1 MDIVNYFES
10 PKPDYKKLAKKVYTK
25 ALIKDIK
32 TKPPTE
38 QECFKYQYEYFMAN
52 TPEDRSKAWTALF
65 SVLLSYSKSLILQK
79 LKSKT
84 FLEPEEVYEKALQ
97 ATTAFLSCYIINYE
111 FFVGASF
118 AGYLNFKIIEVLY
131 RPKNEDKT
139 LSLDFSF
146 GGDAEYSFI
155 EDQQRFGAQS
165 LYGNSYEDP
174 SQQLRLGP
182 YEIIQEILKDYE
194 DVVGN
199 NLLLFKALLY
209 LELCL
214 KKPRNRHI
222 KEQYLK
228 NIAKSKKELNAIEML
243 ELEFVKRLKENY
255 IKG

>member
-1 MDIVNYFES
+1 MDIINYFES
-10 PKPDYKKLAKKVYTK
+10 PKPDLKKLVKKVYTK
-25 ALIKDIK
+25 ERIAEIK

-38 QECFKYQYEYFMAN
+38 QECFKYQYEYFTAKN
-52 TPEDRSKAWTALF
+52 SEERSKAWTDLF
-65 SVLLSYSKSLILQK
+65 QVLLSYSKSLILQK
-79 LKSKT
+79 LKCKT

-97 ATTAFLSCYIINYE
+97 ATTTFLSNYIINYNFYIE
-111 FFVGASF
+111 ASF
-118 AGYLNFKIIEVLY
+118 AGYLNLKILEVLF
-131 RPKNEDKT
+131 RTKNEDKT

-146 GGDAEYSFI
+146 GGDTEYSFI
-155 EDQQRFGAQS
+155 DDQQRFGAQT
-165 LYGNSYEDP
+165 LYGEENSDP
-174 SQQLRLGP
+174 SIKLRATP

-199 NLLLFKALLY
+199 NSLLFKALLY

-255 IKG
+255 IKS